1 MPHFTVYYNCC
12 ISQRDGLHVV
22 PLPQIDKLIGQ
33 GLDLAIQAERGTAMS
48 VSHLSD
54 HYSLLQL
61 LRQCLEFCG
70 SMASFVNGLSQ
81 RS

>member
-1 MPHFTVYYNCC
+1 MLIFCTIC

-54 HYSLLQL
+54 HYNFLHNLY
-61 LRQCLEFCG
+61 
-70 SMASFVNGLSQ
+70 
-81 RS
+81 

>member
-1 MPHFTVYYNCC
+1 MSKLC

-22 PLPQIDKLIGQ
+22 PLPRIDKLIGQ

-54 HYSLLQL
+54 HYSIVQIANALGRRVATAEEARHMLGIG
-61 LRQCLEFCG
+61 CPT
-70 SMASFVNGLSQ
+70 N
-81 RS
+81 

>member
-1 MPHFTVYYNCC
+1 MVYTSY
-12 ISQRDGLHVV
+12 

-54 HYSLLQL
+54 HYSFEDKLG
-61 LRQCLEFCG
+61 F
-70 SMASFVNGLSQ
+70 
-81 RS
+81 

>member
-1 MPHFTVYYNCC
+1 MPVPTLLFASNC

-54 HYSLLQL
+54 HYT
-61 LRQCLEFCG
+61 FCQQF
-70 SMASFVNGLSQ
+70 SFWN
-81 RS
+81 